1 MTTATTL
8 EFTESRFE
16 GLAQVSNFPNCTV
29 KINT

>member
-16 GLAQVSNFPNCTV
+16 GLAQVSNFDCTIW